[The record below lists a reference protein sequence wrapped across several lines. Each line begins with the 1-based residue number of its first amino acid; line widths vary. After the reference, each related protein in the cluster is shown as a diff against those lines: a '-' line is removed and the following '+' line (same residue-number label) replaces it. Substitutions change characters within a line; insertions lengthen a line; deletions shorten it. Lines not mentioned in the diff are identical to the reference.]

1 MSTNHRRVLWG
12 VATLAVL
19 ALLGIGNS
27 TQAQIDPV
35 GPLAVASGTPV
46 DLYFLNEIPPGGQ
59 IKVFDF
65 LGEALNQTSTTLLL
79 EVAYDYVDAA
89 GNTVLINPGG
99 NVIAIPPGGPWPVDP
114 GPYTLNFCPQEVSL
128 HFQLRDIGE
137 ILLQGQYGHICL
149 VPEPSGAISALVGL
163 SLLALRRRLGPC

>member
-1 MSTNHRRVLWG
+1 
-12 VATLAVL
+12 VASLAILVS
-19 ALLGIGNS
+19 LGTGNS

-35 GPLAVASGTPV
+35 GPLAVTSGMPV
-46 DLYFLNEIPPGGQ
+46 NLYFLNEIPPGGQ

-65 LGEALNQTSTTLLL
+65 LGEALNQTSTTVRL

-99 NVIAIPPGGPWPVDP
+99 NVIAVPPGGPWPVDP
-114 GPYTLNFCPQEVSL
+114 GPYTLDFCPREVSL
-128 HFQLRDIGE
+128 HFSLRDIGE
-137 ILLQGQYGHICL
+137 IVVQGQYGHICL

-163 SLLALRRRLGPC
+163 SLLALRRRIAPCS